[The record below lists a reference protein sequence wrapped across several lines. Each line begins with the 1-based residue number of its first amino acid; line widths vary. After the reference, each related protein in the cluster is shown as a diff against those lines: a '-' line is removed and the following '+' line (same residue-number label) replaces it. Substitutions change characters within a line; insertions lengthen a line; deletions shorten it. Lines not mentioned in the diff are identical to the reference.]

1 MKTISRTYTYAVE
14 KGRLR
19 CYLRWEGRRLHLNV
33 GVSVDLVDGKG
44 KPIWDGRRAKPGSV
58 HGPRKA
64 PAYVVNTA
72 IENFEHQL
80 EGVFTRFEIRE
91 QIPSAAMVKNEL
103 RAESRGTHNLWDCY
117 DEFIREE
124 SAAKG
129 WSYNTIKSVTNVGRI
144 LKAFDS
150 NMQLEDLTADT
161 MRRFIQWQRKTTLS
175 GRQTGGSVK
184 GYADSAIAKHCRVV
198 KWFQSWCVAKGTVS
212 NDVFAM
218 PAPQIKTIR
227 RPVIYL
233 TREEVETLASAEME
247 TGSLKD
253 RVRDLIVF
261 CCYTGLRFS
270 DATSLR
276 WSHVKQD
283 VIEIVTEKTRDRLRI
298 DLNKH
303 SRAILEK
310 YREAGTAGVVFPKL
324 VLNEVNYWIKIIG
337 RDLGFN
343 EEIQMARMVGG
354 QRIDETFEKW
364 ELLSSHVG
372 RRTFVVTALSLGI
385 PVQIVMKWT
394 GHSNYDA
401 MRPYVDIVDSM
412 KSDMM
417 KKFDL

>member
-1 MKTISRTYTYAVE
+1 
-14 KGRLR
+14 
-19 CYLRWEGRRLHLNV
+19 
-33 GVSVDLVDGKG
+33 
-44 KPIWDGRRAKPGSV
+44 
-58 HGPRKA
+58 
-64 PAYVVNTA
+64 
-72 IENFEHQL
+72 
-80 EGVFTRFEIRE
+80 
-91 QIPSAAMVKNEL
+91 
-103 RAESRGTHNLWDCY
+103 
-117 DEFIREE
+117 
-124 SAAKG
+124 
-129 WSYNTIKSVTNVGRI
+129 
-144 LKAFDS
+144 
-150 NMQLEDLTADT
+150 
-161 MRRFIQWQRKTTLS
+161 
-175 GRQTGGSVK
+175 
-184 GYADSAIAKHCRVV
+184 
-198 KWFQSWCVAKGTVS
+198 
-212 NDVFAM
+212 
-218 PAPQIKTIR
+218 
-227 RPVIYL
+227 
-233 TREEVETLASAEME
+233 ME

-310 YREAGTAGVVFPKL
+310 YREAGTAGGVFPKL